1 MIYMFSF
8 LYFAPKERKSQK
20 YMQQD
25 QFPLLSLKLVMCF
38 LCKYQK
44 YSFYAKTQF
53 NAVVNLAPSGNKE
66 VLVELEPVGN

>member
-1 MIYMFSF
+1 
-8 LYFAPKERKSQK
+8 
-20 YMQQD
+20 MQQD

-44 YSFYAKTQF
+44 YSFYVKTQF